1 MTNIFRNLLAGVA
14 AVGLVGTGA
23 ALRTGTLTLA
33 TPAAHAAPVG
43 IPTDGSIADAA
54 ERAVDSVVGIS
65 VKMTGDRMVDIF
77 GDAAQGPQVEAQGSG
92 VIVTADGRILTNSHV
107 VDKATEIKVL
117 LSDGGEYYAK
127 VIGKDPKADLA
138 VIQLQGRFPTLK
150 PIAFGDSAS
159 LRLGDVVLTIG
170 NGLGLGNSVSVG
182 IVSAKSRGMGGH
194 IEEYEDFIQTDAVI
208 NHGNSGG
215 ALVNLKGELVGINT
229 AIASRTGEYSGIGFA
244 IPMTMVRPIMDM
256 LVKDGHVTRGYL
268 GVTIGTATPSM
279 MDEHKLGAPHGAA
292 IGEVQQGSPAQR
304 AGLVE
309 GDVVVAING
318 TEVRTG
324 EALRNTIALIK
335 PGTNVTLDLVHRD
348 GRAARTQATL
358 GELADQPVAA
368 DNGGNSDDDE
378 QPIQIRRRGR

>member
-1 MTNIFRNLLAGVA
+1 MTSMFRNLIAGVA
-14 AVGLVGTGA
+14 AIGLVGTGA
-23 ALRTGTLTLA
+23 ALRVGTPTANA
-33 TPAAHAAPVG
+33 TPAG

-65 VKMTGDRMVDIF
+65 VKMTGDRTIDMF
-77 GDAAQGPQVEAQGSG
+77 GDAMQGPAVEAQGSG
-92 VIVTADGRILTNSHV
+92 VIVTAGGRILTNSHV

-117 LSDGGEYYAK
+117 LSDGGEYLAK
-127 VIGKDPKADLA
+127 VVGKDPKADLA

-150 PIAFGDSAS
+150 PIAFGDSS
-159 LRLGDVVLTIG
+159 TLRLGDVVLTIG

-244 IPMTMVRPIMDM
+244 IPMTMVRPIMDQ
-256 LVKDGHVTRGYL
+256 LVADGHVSRGYL
-268 GVTIGTATPSM
+268 GVAIGTATPTIAE
-279 MDEHKLGAPHGAA
+279 DKKLGATHGAA
-292 IGEVQQGSPAQR
+292 VGDVQQGSPAQR

-335 PGTNVTLDLVHRD
+335 PGTSVDLDVVHRD
-348 GRAARTQATL
+348 GRSSRMRATL
-358 GELADQPVAA
+358 GELPEQAA
-368 DNGGNSDDDE
+368 ETTDV
-378 QPIQIRRRGR
+378 PAVHRRIRVR

>member
-1 MTNIFRNLLAGVA
+1 MTNLLRNLLAGVA

-23 ALRTGTLTLA
+23 ALRTGTPSAYA
-33 TPAAHAAPVG
+33 TPSG

-65 VKMTGDRMVDIF
+65 VKLTGDRTVDMF
-77 GDAAQGPQVEAQGSG
+77 GDAMQGPQVEAQGSG
-92 VIVTADGRILTNSHV
+92 VIVTASGRILTNSHV

-117 LSDGGEYYAK
+117 LADGGEYAAK
-127 VIGKDPKADLA
+127 VVGKDPKADLA
-138 VIQLQGRFPTLK
+138 VIQLQGHFPTLK
-150 PIAFGDSAS
+150 PIAFGDSAN

-215 ALVNLKGELVGINT
+215 ALVNLKGELIGINT

-256 LVKDGHVTRGYL
+256 LVKDGKVSRGYL
-268 GVTIGTATPSM
+268 GVTIGTATPTIA
-279 MDEHKLGAPHGAA
+279 EAKKLGASHGAA
-292 IGEVQQGSPAQR
+292 IGEVQAGSPAQR

-318 TEVRTG
+318 AEVRTG
-324 EALRNTIALIK
+324 EALRNTIALIR
-335 PGTNVTLDLVHRD
+335 PGSLVDLDVVHRD
-348 GRAARTQATL
+348 GRGSKLRATL
-358 GELADQPVAA
+358 GELPEQLANQPDVPVQ
-368 DNGGNSDDDE
+368 E
-378 QPIQIRRRGR
+378 VTPRRRHR

>member
-1 MTNIFRNLLAGVA
+1 MTNILRNLVAGVA

-23 ALRTGTLTLA
+23 ALHPLRFGTQSALA
-33 TPAAHAAPVG
+33 TPVG

-65 VKMTGDRMVDIF
+65 VKMTGDRVTNIF
-77 GDAAQGPQVEAQGSG
+77 GDAMQTAPVEAQGSG
-92 VIVTADGRILTNSHV
+92 VIVTANGRILTNSHV

-117 LSDGGEYYAK
+117 LSDGGEYLAK
-127 VIGKDPKADLA
+127 VVGKDPKADLA
-138 VIQLQGRFPTLK
+138 VIQLQGKFPTLK
-150 PIAFGDSAS
+150 PIAFGDSTG

-244 IPMTMVRPIMDM
+244 IPMTMVRPIMDQ
-256 LVKDGHVTRGYL
+256 LVATGKVSRGYL
-268 GVTIGTATPSM
+268 GVTIGTATPTLQ
-279 MDEHKLGAPHGAA
+279 DEKKLGAPHGAA

-304 AGLVE
+304 AGLTE

-318 TEVRTG
+318 GEVRTG

-335 PGTNVTLDLVHRD
+335 PGTSVTLDVVHRN
-348 GRAARTQATL
+348 GSSTRVTAQL
-358 GELADQPVAA
+358 GELPEQPVVMAPTGGDDDDDQPVV
-368 DNGGNSDDDE
+368 
-378 QPIQIRRRGR
+378 PQIRRRGR